1 MIEKSA
7 RSSDAAR
14 DELRRFAERLRSRR
28 TVKLFLKR
36 PVSRKLVLEAIE
48 AARWAPNHHV
58 TEPWHFYLLG
68 PEAIRDSV
76 ELTRVVTT
84 ERKGEKVGDF
94 KAKSAAAVPGWL
106 VVTCRTSDDELMQ
119 REDYAS
125 CCCAVQN
132 LMLYLSAAGAASKW
146 STGPISRDERF
157 YDLLGINSNEELIVG
172 LVWYGYPK
180 VIPTQSRKEV
190 REIVTERK

>member
-1 MIEKSA
+1 MKTAATVDKSLQ
-7 RSSDAAR
+7 
-14 DELRRFAERLRSRR
+14 ELAERIRSRR

-36 PVSRKLVLEAIE
+36 PVSRKLILDAIE
-48 AARWAPNHHV
+48 VARWAPNHHV

-76 ELTRVVTT
+76 ELTRTVTT
-84 ERKGEKVGDF
+84 ERKGAKVGDF
-94 KAKSAAAVPGWL
+94 KAESAAAIPGWL
-106 VVTCRTSDDELMQ
+106 VVTCRVSDDDRMQ

-125 CCCAVQN
+125 CCCAIQN

-146 STGPISRDERF
+146 STGPVTKDERF
-157 YDLLGINSNEELIVG
+157 LGLLGIDPEEEFVVG

-180 VIPTQSRKEV
+180 VLPTQSRKDV
-190 REIVTERK
+190 VEIVTERK